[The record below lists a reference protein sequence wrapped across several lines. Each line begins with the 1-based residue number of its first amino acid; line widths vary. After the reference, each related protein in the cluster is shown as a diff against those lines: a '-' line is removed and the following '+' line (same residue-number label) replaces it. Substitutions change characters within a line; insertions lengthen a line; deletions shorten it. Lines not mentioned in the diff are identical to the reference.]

1 MLPVVTKF
9 HGEAFFEPDQRSES
23 FAMSRV
29 YPFTKVHV
37 DILLKRNVVQA
48 KREVQ
53 WLENLLKIP
62 FYTWDLKASSEVWQ
76 EECQDGEGYTG
87 SEADSSREDSIYL
100 SYAILFL

>member
-1 MLPVVTKF
+1 MLS
-9 HGEAFFEPDQRSES
+9 AYARSRQD
-23 FAMSRV
+23 AQTLNRV
-29 YPFTKVHV
+29 YPFTKAHV

-53 WLENLLKIP
+53 WLENFSKIP

-76 EECQDGEGYTG
+76 EEYQDGEGYTG